1 MKGVANHASKEYEF
15 SHLLSY
21 SGLVQSQLPFERGGK
36 TIIPTPFTYDNISIS
51 VSNLESE
58 AECPVESIYEIEDEV
73 HSDPNPNPVPTPNPR
88 PKWADKFIEVAGNMT
103 GDPSD
108 MRRTRYQFQKESLAL
123 CQANSLP
130 SERCNKLRDRCYMMV
145 RNDKYFCSLN
155 NKLDHVT
162 LPLE

>member
-1 MKGVANHASKEYEF
+1 M
-15 SHLLSY
+15 
-21 SGLVQSQLPFERGGK
+21 GGK
-36 TIIPTPFTYDNISIS
+36 TIISTPFTYDNVSIS
-51 VSNLESE
+51 VSDSE
-58 AECPVESIYEIEDEV
+58 YEVEDPVESIYEIEDEV

-108 MRRTRYQFQKESLAL
+108 MRRTRYQFQKENLAL

-130 SERCNKLRDRCYMMV
+130 SERCNKLPESCYMMV
-145 RNDKYFCSLN
+145 RTNKQFCSRK

-162 LPLE
+162 LPP

>member
-1 MKGVANHASKEYEF
+1 M
-15 SHLLSY
+15 
-21 SGLVQSQLPFERGGK
+21 
-36 TIIPTPFTYDNISIS
+36 
-51 VSNLESE
+51 
-58 AECPVESIYEIEDEV
+58 
-73 HSDPNPNPVPTPNPR
+73 VPTPNSR
-88 PKWADKFIEVAGNMT
+88 SKWAQKVIEETRRMT
-103 GDPSD
+103 GEESD
-108 MRRTRYQFQKESLAL
+108 MRRTRSQFQKDNLAL